1 MSFINV
7 ISIIYIILG
16 DVMKKTVYFRL
27 EYYKDTDDLS
37 YKYRNKLFINF
48 LRKIKKLKYVFGN
61 IKMIES
67 DDKIEYIC
75 YTVHNKEEKMLRK
88 IENIVRK
95 NINANIILSR
105 RIKEIA
111 SNKEN
116 IEIYQNVNK
125 IIKNSKESKNIYRDF
140 AREVIKSVIESKKQI
155 LEEQS
160 LSILI
165 DTKDYNNTQLIS
177 ELITQYKIIN
187 IVTSNRKQFAGL
199 EEEAEQ
205 NFEPISVL
213 NNKRKSLR
221 NAKYILNVDF
231 SGEKIKEYSI
241 DRTAVI
247 FNIADTKIDKL
258 MYFDG
263 NIINNVK
270 LIDNGEFELQ
280 DEYNIQREKWSEAIR
295 EKIEKNEYEL
305 IGNRGKIEK
314 I

>member
-1 MSFINV
+1 
-7 ISIIYIILG
+7 
-16 DVMKKTVYFRL
+16 MKKTVYFRL
-27 EYYKDTDDLS
+27 EFYKDTDDVS
-37 YKYRNKLFINF
+37 YKHRNKLFINF

-75 YTVHNKEEKMLRK
+75 YTVHNKEEKTLRK

-95 NINANIILSR
+95 NANSNIILSR

-111 SNKEN
+111 CNKEN
-116 IEIYQNVNK
+116 TKIYQNVNR
-125 IIKNSKESKNIYRDF
+125 IIKNSKESKNIYRNF
-140 AREVIKSVIESKKQI
+140 VRTIIKSVIERKKQI
-155 LEEQS
+155 PEEQS

-177 ELITQYKIIN
+177 KLITQYKMIN
-187 IVTSNRKQFAGL
+187 IVTSNRKQFADL
-199 EEEAEQ
+199 EEETEK

-213 NNKRKSLR
+213 NNKRKSLK

-231 SGEKIKEYSI
+231 SGEKIAEYCI
-241 DRTAVI
+241 NRTAII
-247 FNIADTKIDKL
+247 FNIANTKIEKL

-280 DEYNIQREKWSEAIR
+280 DEYNIQKEKWAEAVR

-305 IGNRGKIEK
+305 IGNRGNVEIK
-314 I
+314 

>member
-1 MSFINV
+1 
-7 ISIIYIILG
+7 
-16 DVMKKTVYFRL
+16 MKKTVYFRL
-27 EYYKDTDDLS
+27 EYYKDFADLS
-37 YKYRNKLFINF
+37 YKHRNKLFINF

-75 YTVHNKEEKMLRK
+75 YTVRNKEEKTLRK

-95 NINANIILSR
+95 NANSNIILSR

-125 IIKNSKESKNIYRDF
+125 IIKNSKESKNIYVDF
-140 AREVIKSVIESKKQI
+140 AREVIKSVIERKKQI
-155 LEEQS
+155 PEEQS

-177 ELITQYKIIN
+177 KLITQYKMIN
-187 IVTSNRKQFAGL
+187 IVTSNRKQFTGL
-199 EEEAEQ
+199 EEETEK

-213 NNKRKSLR
+213 NNKRKSLK

-231 SGEKIKEYSI
+231 SEDKIAEYCI
-241 DRTAVI
+241 NRTAII
-247 FNIADTKIDKL
+247 FNIADTKIEKL

-270 LIDNGEFELQ
+270 LIDNAEFELQ
-280 DEYNIQREKWSEAIR
+280 DEYNIQKEKWAEAVR

-305 IGNRGKIEK
+305 IGNRGNVEIK
-314 I
+314 

>member
-1 MSFINV
+1 
-7 ISIIYIILG
+7 
-16 DVMKKTVYFRL
+16 MKKTVYFRL

-37 YKYRNKLFINF
+37 YKYRNRLFINF

-61 IKMIES
+61 IKRIES

-75 YTVHNKEEKMLRK
+75 YTVRNKEEKTLKK
-88 IENIVRK
+88 IERLVRK
-95 NINANIILSR
+95 NVNSNIILSR
-105 RIKEIA
+105 RIKEIT
-111 SNKEN
+111 SNKEST
-116 IEIYQNVNK
+116 EIYQNVK
-125 IIKNSKESKNIYRDF
+125 EIIKNSEKNKSIYRNF
-140 AREVIKSVIESKKQI
+140 VRTIIKSVIERKSQI
-155 LEEQS
+155 PEEQS

-165 DTKDYNNTQLIS
+165 DTKDYNNTQLIN
-177 ELITQYKIIN
+177 ELMTQYKMIN
-187 IVTSNRKQFAGL
+187 IATSNIKQFAGL
-199 EEEAEQ
+199 EGEAEQ

-241 DRTAVI
+241 DRTAII

-280 DEYNIQREKWSEAIR
+280 DEYNIQRAKWAEAVR

-305 IGNRGKIEK
+305 IGNRGNVEIK
-314 I
+314 

>member
-1 MSFINV
+1 
-7 ISIIYIILG
+7 
-16 DVMKKTVYFRL
+16 MKKTVYFRL

-37 YKYRNKLFINF
+37 YKYRNRLFINF

-61 IKMIES
+61 IKRIES

-75 YTVHNKEEKMLRK
+75 YTVQNKEEKMLKK
-88 IENIVRK
+88 IEK
-95 NINANIILSR
+95 
-105 RIKEIA
+105 IA

-125 IIKNSKESKNIYRDF
+125 IIKNSKKSKNIYIDF
-140 AREVIKSVIESKKQI
+140 AREVIKSVIERKKQI
-155 LEEQS
+155 PEEQS

-177 ELITQYKIIN
+177 ELITQYKMIN
-187 IVTSNRKQFAGL
+187 IVTSNRNQFAGL

-263 NIINNVK
+263 NIINNVE

-280 DEYNIQREKWSEAIR
+280 DEYNIQREKWAEAVR

-305 IGNRGKIEK
+305 IGNRGNVEIK
-314 I
+314 

>member
-1 MSFINV
+1 
-7 ISIIYIILG
+7 
-16 DVMKKTVYFRL
+16 MKKTVYFRL
-27 EYYKDTDDLS
+27 EYYKDFADLS
-37 YKYRNKLFINF
+37 YKHRNKLFINF

-75 YTVHNKEEKMLRK
+75 YTVRNKEEKTLRK

-95 NINANIILSR
+95 NANSNIILSR

-125 IIKNSKESKNIYRDF
+125 IIKNSKESKNIYIDF
-140 AREVIKSVIESKKQI
+140 VRTIIKSVIERKKQI
-155 LEEQS
+155 PEEQS

-177 ELITQYKIIN
+177 ELMTQYKMIN

-199 EEEAEQ
+199 EEEVEK

-213 NNKRKSLR
+213 NNKRKSLK

-231 SGEKIKEYSI
+231 SEDKIAEYCI
-241 DRTAVI
+241 NRTAII
-247 FNIADTKIDKL
+247 FNIANTKIEKL

-270 LIDNGEFELQ
+270 LINNGEFELQ
-280 DEYNIQREKWSEAIR
+280 DEYNIQKEKWAEAVR

-305 IGNRGKIEK
+305 IGNRGNVEIK
-314 I
+314 

>member
-1 MSFINV
+1 
-7 ISIIYIILG
+7 
-16 DVMKKTVYFRL
+16 MKKTVYFRL

-37 YKYRNKLFINF
+37 YKYRNRLFINF

-61 IKMIES
+61 IKRIES

-75 YTVHNKEEKMLRK
+75 YTVQNKEEKMLRK

-95 NINANIILSR
+95 NINTNIILSR

-140 AREVIKSVIESKKQI
+140 AREIIKSVIERKKQI
-155 LEEQS
+155 PEEQS

-177 ELITQYKIIN
+177 KLITQYKMIN

-199 EEEAEQ
+199 EEETEK

-213 NNKRKSLR
+213 NNKRKSLK

-231 SGEKIKEYSI
+231 SEDKIAEYCI
-241 DRTAVI
+241 NRTAII

-280 DEYNIQREKWSEAIR
+280 DEYNIQKEKLAEAVR

-305 IGNRGKIEK
+305 IGNRGNVEIK
-314 I
+314 

>member
-1 MSFINV
+1 
-7 ISIIYIILG
+7 
-16 DVMKKTVYFRL
+16 MKKTVYFRL

-37 YKYRNKLFINF
+37 YKHRNKLFINF

-75 YTVHNKEEKMLRK
+75 YTVHNKEEKTLRK

-95 NINANIILSR
+95 NANSNIILSR

-125 IIKNSKESKNIYRDF
+125 IIKNSKESKNIYRNF
-140 AREVIKSVIESKKQI
+140 VRTIIKSVIERKKQI
-155 LEEQS
+155 PEEQS

-177 ELITQYKIIN
+177 ELMTQYKMIN

-199 EEEAEQ
+199 EEEVEK

-213 NNKRKSLR
+213 NNKRKSLK

-231 SGEKIKEYSI
+231 SEDKIAEYCI
-241 DRTAVI
+241 NRTAII
-247 FNIADTKIDKL
+247 FNIANTKIEKL

-270 LIDNGEFELQ
+270 LINNGEFELQ
-280 DEYNIQREKWSEAIR
+280 DEYNIQREKWSEAVR

-305 IGNRGKIEK
+305 IGNRGNVEMK
-314 I
+314 

>member
-1 MSFINV
+1 
-7 ISIIYIILG
+7 
-16 DVMKKTVYFRL
+16 MKKTVYFRL

-37 YKYRNKLFINF
+37 YKYRNRLFINF
-48 LRKIKKLKYVFGN
+48 LRKINKLKYVFGN

-75 YTVHNKEEKMLRK
+75 YTVRNKEEKMLKK

-95 NINANIILSR
+95 NINSNIILSR

-125 IIKNSKESKNIYRDF
+125 IIKNSKENKSIYRDF
-140 AREVIKSVIESKKQI
+140 FKTVIKSVIERKKQI
-155 LEEQS
+155 PEEQS

-165 DTKDYNNTQLIS
+165 DTKDYNNTQLIN
-177 ELITQYKIIN
+177 ELMTQYKMIN
-187 IVTSNRKQFAGL
+187 IVTPNRKQFESL

-213 NNKRKSLR
+213 NNKRKSLS

-231 SGEKIKEYSI
+231 SGDKIAEYCI
-241 DRTAVI
+241 NRTAVI

-258 MYFDG
+258 MDFDG

-270 LIDNGEFELQ
+270 LISNGEFELQ
-280 DEYNIQREKWSEAIR
+280 DEYDIQREKWAEAVR

-305 IGNRGKIEK
+305 IGNRGNVEIK
-314 I
+314 

>member
-1 MSFINV
+1 
-7 ISIIYIILG
+7 
-16 DVMKKTVYFRL
+16 MKKTVYFRL

-37 YKYRNKLFINF
+37 YKHRNKLFINF

-75 YTVHNKEEKMLRK
+75 YTVHNKEEKTLRK

-95 NINANIILSR
+95 NANSNIILSR

-125 IIKNSKESKNIYRDF
+125 IIKNSKESKNIYRNF
-140 AREVIKSVIESKKQI
+140 VRTIIKSVIERKKQI
-155 LEEQS
+155 PEEQS

-177 ELITQYKIIN
+177 ELMTQYKMIN

-199 EEEAEQ
+199 EEEVEK

-213 NNKRKSLR
+213 NNKRKSLK

-231 SGEKIKEYSI
+231 SEDKIAEYCI
-241 DRTAVI
+241 NRTAII
-247 FNIADTKIDKL
+247 FNIANTKIEKL

-270 LIDNGEFELQ
+270 LINNGEFELQ
-280 DEYNIQREKWSEAIR
+280 DEYNIQKEKWAEAVR

-305 IGNRGKIEK
+305 IGNRGNVEIK
-314 I
+314 

>member
-1 MSFINV
+1 
-7 ISIIYIILG
+7 
-16 DVMKKTVYFRL
+16 MKKTVYFRL

-37 YKYRNKLFINF
+37 YKYRNRLFINF

-61 IKMIES
+61 IKRIES

-75 YTVHNKEEKMLRK
+75 YTVQNKEEKMLRK
-88 IENIVRK
+88 IENRVRK
-95 NINANIILSR
+95 NINTNIILSR

-125 IIKNSKESKNIYRDF
+125 IIKNSKENKSIYRDF
-140 AREVIKSVIESKKQI
+140 LKTVIKSVIERKKEI

-165 DTKDYNNTQLIS
+165 GTKDYNNTQLIS
-177 ELITQYKIIN
+177 ELITQYKMIN
-187 IVTSNRKQFAGL
+187 IVTSNRNQFAGL

-221 NAKYILNVDF
+221 NEKYILNVDF

-241 DRTAVI
+241 DRTAII

-280 DEYNIQREKWSEAIR
+280 DEYNIQREKWSEAVR

-305 IGNRGKIEK
+305 IGNRGNVEIK
-314 I
+314 

>member
-1 MSFINV
+1 
-7 ISIIYIILG
+7 
-16 DVMKKTVYFRL
+16 MKKTVYFRL

-37 YKYRNKLFINF
+37 YKYRNRLFINF

-61 IKMIES
+61 IKRIES

-75 YTVHNKEEKMLRK
+75 YTVRNKEEKTLKK
-88 IENIVRK
+88 IERLVRK
-95 NINANIILSR
+95 NVNSNIILSR
-105 RIKEIA
+105 RIKEIT
-111 SNKEN
+111 SNKEST
-116 IEIYQNVNK
+116 EIYQNVK
-125 IIKNSKESKNIYRDF
+125 EIIKNSEKNKSIYRNF
-140 AREVIKSVIESKKQI
+140 VRTIIKSVIERKSQI
-155 LEEQS
+155 PEEQS

-165 DTKDYNNTQLIS
+165 DTKDYNNTQLIN
-177 ELITQYKIIN
+177 ELMTQYKMIN
-187 IVTSNRKQFAGL
+187 IVTSNIKQFAGL

-241 DRTAVI
+241 DRTAII

-263 NIINNVK
+263 NIINNVE

-280 DEYNIQREKWSEAIR
+280 DEYNVQREKWSEAVR

-305 IGNRGKIEK
+305 IGNRGNVEIK
-314 I
+314 

>member
-1 MSFINV
+1 
-7 ISIIYIILG
+7 
-16 DVMKKTVYFRL
+16 MKKTIYFRL
-27 EYYKDTDDLS
+27 EYYKDTNDLS
-37 YKYRNKLFINF
+37 YEYRNRLFIKC
-48 LRKIKKLKYVFGN
+48 LRKIKKLKYVFGK

-75 YTVHNKEEKMLRK
+75 YTVRNKEEKTLKK
-88 IENIVRK
+88 IEKLVRK
-95 NINANIILSR
+95 NVNSNIILSR
-105 RIKEIA
+105 RIKEIT
-111 SNKEN
+111 SNKEST
-116 IEIYQNVNK
+116 EIYQNVK
-125 IIKNSKESKNIYRDF
+125 EIIKNSEKNKSIYRNF
-140 AREVIKSVIESKKQI
+140 VRTIIKSVIERKSQI
-155 LEEQS
+155 PEEQS

-165 DTKDYNNTQLIS
+165 DTKDYNNTQLIN
-177 ELITQYKIIN
+177 ELMTQYKMIN
-187 IVTSNRKQFAGL
+187 IVTSNIKQFAGL
-199 EEEAEQ
+199 EGEAEQ

-241 DRTAVI
+241 DRTAII

-280 DEYNIQREKWSEAIR
+280 DEYNIQRAKWAEAVR

-305 IGNRGKIEK
+305 IGNRGNVEIK
-314 I
+314 

>member
-1 MSFINV
+1 
-7 ISIIYIILG
+7 
-16 DVMKKTVYFRL
+16 MKKTVYFRL

-61 IKMIES
+61 IRRIES

-75 YTVHNKEEKMLRK
+75 YTVQNKEEKMLRK

-95 NINANIILSR
+95 NINTNIILSR

-125 IIKNSKESKNIYRDF
+125 IIKNSKESKSIYRDF
-140 AREVIKSVIESKKQI
+140 SREVIKSIIERKKQI
-155 LEEQS
+155 PEEQS

-177 ELITQYKIIN
+177 KLITQYKMIN
-187 IVTSNRKQFAGL
+187 IVTSNRNQFAGL

-241 DRTAVI
+241 DRIAVI

-270 LIDNGEFELQ
+270 LKDNNEFTLQ
-280 DEYNIQREKWSEAIR
+280 DEYNIQRKKWVEAVR
-295 EKIEKNEYEL
+295 DKIEKNEYEL
-305 IGNRGKIEK
+305 IGNRGNVEIK
-314 I
+314 

>member
-1 MSFINV
+1 
-7 ISIIYIILG
+7 
-16 DVMKKTVYFRL
+16 MKKTVYFRL
-27 EYYKDTDDLS
+27 EYYKDFADLS
-37 YKYRNKLFINF
+37 YKHRNKLFINF

-75 YTVHNKEEKMLRK
+75 YTVRNKEEKMLRK

-95 NINANIILSR
+95 NANSNVILSR

-140 AREVIKSVIESKKQI
+140 VRTIIKSVIERKKQI
-155 LEEQS
+155 PEEQS

-165 DTKDYNNTQLIS
+165 DTKDYNNTQLIIK
-177 ELITQYKIIN
+177 LITQYKMIN

-213 NNKRKSLR
+213 NNKRKSLK

-231 SGEKIKEYSI
+231 NGEKIKEYSI
-241 DRTAVI
+241 DRTAII

-270 LIDNGEFELQ
+270 LIDKGEFELQ
-280 DEYNIQREKWSEAIR
+280 DEYNIQKEKCAEAVR

-305 IGNRGKIEK
+305 IGNRGNVEIK
-314 I
+314 

>member
-1 MSFINV
+1 
-7 ISIIYIILG
+7 
-16 DVMKKTVYFRL
+16 MKKTVYFRL
-27 EYYKDTDDLS
+27 EYYKDFADLS
-37 YKYRNKLFINF
+37 YKHRNKLFINF

-75 YTVHNKEEKMLRK
+75 YTVHNKEEKILRK

-95 NINANIILSR
+95 NANSNIILSR

-111 SNKEN
+111 CNKEN
-116 IEIYQNVNK
+116 TKIYQNVNR
-125 IIKNSKESKNIYRDF
+125 IIKNSKESKNIYRNF
-140 AREVIKSVIESKKQI
+140 VRTIIKSVIERKKQI
-155 LEEQS
+155 PEEQS

-177 ELITQYKIIN
+177 ELMTQYKMIN

-199 EEEAEQ
+199 EEETEK

-213 NNKRKSLR
+213 NNKRKSLK

-231 SGEKIKEYSI
+231 SGEKIAEYCI
-241 DRTAVI
+241 NRTAII
-247 FNIADTKIDKL
+247 FNIANTKIEKL

-280 DEYNIQREKWSEAIR
+280 DEYNIQKEKWAEAVR

-305 IGNRGKIEK
+305 IGNRGNVEIK
-314 I
+314 

>member
-1 MSFINV
+1 
-7 ISIIYIILG
+7 
-16 DVMKKTVYFRL
+16 MKKTVYFRL
-27 EYYKDTDDLS
+27 EYYKDFADLS
-37 YKYRNKLFINF
+37 YKHRNKLFINF

-75 YTVHNKEEKMLRK
+75 YTVRNKEEKTLRK

-95 NINANIILSR
+95 NANSNIILSR

-140 AREVIKSVIESKKQI
+140 VRTIIKSVIERKKQI
-155 LEEQS
+155 PEEQS

-177 ELITQYKIIN
+177 KLITQYKMIN
-187 IVTSNRKQFAGL
+187 IVTSNRKQFADL
-199 EEEAEQ
+199 EEETEK

-213 NNKRKSLR
+213 NNKRKSLK

-231 SGEKIKEYSI
+231 SGEKIAEYCI
-241 DRTAVI
+241 NRTAII
-247 FNIADTKIDKL
+247 FNIANTKIEKL

-280 DEYNIQREKWSEAIR
+280 DEYNIQKEKWAEAVR

-305 IGNRGKIEK
+305 IGNRGNVEIK
-314 I
+314 

>member
-1 MSFINV
+1 
-7 ISIIYIILG
+7 
-16 DVMKKTVYFRL
+16 MKKTIYFTL
-27 EYYKDTDDLS
+27 EYYKDINDLS
-37 YKYRNKLFINF
+37 YGFINF

-67 DDKIEYIC
+67 DDKIKYIC
-75 YTVHNKEEKMLRK
+75 YTVHNKEEKTLRK

-95 NINANIILSR
+95 NVNSNIILSR

-140 AREVIKSVIESKKQI
+140 AREVIKSVIERKKQI
-155 LEEQS
+155 PEEQS

-177 ELITQYKIIN
+177 KLITQYKMIN

-199 EEEAEQ
+199 EEETEK

-213 NNKRKSLR
+213 NNKRKSLK
-221 NAKYILNVDF
+221 NARYILNVDF
-231 SGEKIKEYSI
+231 SEDKIAEYCI
-241 DRTAVI
+241 NRTAII

-270 LIDNGEFELQ
+270 LIDKGEFELQ
-280 DEYNIQREKWSEAIR
+280 DEYNIQKEKWAEAVR

-305 IGNRGKIEK
+305 IGNRGNVEIK
-314 I
+314 

>member
-1 MSFINV
+1 
-7 ISIIYIILG
+7 
-16 DVMKKTVYFRL
+16 MKKTVYFRL
-27 EYYKDTDDLS
+27 EYYKDFADLS
-37 YKYRNKLFINF
+37 YKHRNKLFINF

-75 YTVHNKEEKMLRK
+75 YTVRNKEEKTLRK

-95 NINANIILSR
+95 NANSNIILSR

-125 IIKNSKESKNIYRDF
+125 IIKNSKESKNIYIDF
-140 AREVIKSVIESKKQI
+140 VRTIIKSVIERKKQI
-155 LEEQS
+155 PEEQS

-177 ELITQYKIIN
+177 KLITQYKMIN
-187 IVTSNRKQFAGL
+187 IVTSNRKQFADL
-199 EEEAEQ
+199 EEETEK

-213 NNKRKSLR
+213 NNKRKSLK

-231 SGEKIKEYSI
+231 SGEKIAEYCI
-241 DRTAVI
+241 NRTAII

-263 NIINNVK
+263 DIINNVK

-280 DEYNIQREKWSEAIR
+280 DEYNIQKEKWAEAVR

-305 IGNRGKIEK
+305 IGNRGNVEIK
-314 I
+314 

>member
-1 MSFINV
+1 
-7 ISIIYIILG
+7 
-16 DVMKKTVYFRL
+16 MKKTVYFRL

-37 YKYRNKLFINF
+37 YKYRNRLFINF

-61 IKMIES
+61 IKRIES

-75 YTVHNKEEKMLRK
+75 YTVRNKEEKMLKK

-95 NINANIILSR
+95 NINSNIILSR
-105 RIKEIA
+105 RIKEIT
-111 SNKEN
+111 SNKEST
-116 IEIYQNVNK
+116 EIYQNVK
-125 IIKNSKESKNIYRDF
+125 EIIKNSEKNKSIYRNF
-140 AREVIKSVIESKKQI
+140 VRTIIKSVIERKSQI
-155 LEEQS
+155 PEEQS

-165 DTKDYNNTQLIS
+165 DTKDYNNTQLIN
-177 ELITQYKIIN
+177 ELMTQYKMIN
-187 IVTSNRKQFAGL
+187 IVTSNIKQFAGL

-241 DRTAVI
+241 DRTAII
-247 FNIADTKIDKL
+247 FNVADTKIDKL

-280 DEYNIQREKWSEAIR
+280 DEYNIQREKWSEAVR

-305 IGNRGKIEK
+305 IGNRGNVEIK
-314 I
+314 

>member
-1 MSFINV
+1 
-7 ISIIYIILG
+7 
-16 DVMKKTVYFRL
+16 MKKTVYFRL

-61 IKMIES
+61 IKRIES

-75 YTVHNKEEKMLRK
+75 YTVQNKEEKTLRK

-95 NINANIILSR
+95 NINTNIILSR

-116 IEIYQNVNK
+116 TKIYQNVNK
-125 IIKNSKESKNIYRDF
+125 IIKNNKESKNIYIDF
-140 AREVIKSVIESKKQI
+140 AREVIKSIIERKKQI
-155 LEEQS
+155 PEEQS

-177 ELITQYKIIN
+177 KLITQYKMIN
-187 IVTSNRKQFAGL
+187 IVTSNRKQFESL

-258 MYFDG
+258 IYFDG

-270 LIDNGEFELQ
+270 LVSNGEFELQ
-280 DEYNIQREKWSEAIR
+280 DEYDIQREKWIKAVR

-305 IGNRGKIEK
+305 IGNRGNIE
-314 I
+314 IR

>member
-1 MSFINV
+1 
-7 ISIIYIILG
+7 
-16 DVMKKTVYFRL
+16 MKKTIYFTL
-27 EYYKDTDDLS
+27 EYYKDINDLS
-37 YKYRNKLFINF
+37 YGFINF

-75 YTVHNKEEKMLRK
+75 YTVHNKEEKILRK

-95 NINANIILSR
+95 NANSNIILSR

-111 SNKEN
+111 CNKEN
-116 IEIYQNVNK
+116 TKIYQNVNR
-125 IIKNSKESKNIYRDF
+125 IIKNSKESKNIYRNF
-140 AREVIKSVIESKKQI
+140 AREVIKSIIERKKQI
-155 LEEQS
+155 PEEQS

-177 ELITQYKIIN
+177 ELMTQYKMIN

-199 EEEAEQ
+199 EEETEK

-213 NNKRKSLR
+213 NNKRKSLK

-231 SGEKIKEYSI
+231 SGEKIAEYCI
-241 DRTAVI
+241 NRTAII
-247 FNIADTKIDKL
+247 FNIADTKIEKL

-280 DEYNIQREKWSEAIR
+280 DEYNIQKEKLAEAVR

-305 IGNRGKIEK
+305 IGNRGNVEIK
-314 I
+314 

>member
-1 MSFINV
+1 
-7 ISIIYIILG
+7 
-16 DVMKKTVYFRL
+16 MKKTVYFRL

-37 YKYRNKLFINF
+37 YKHRNKLFINF

-75 YTVHNKEEKMLRK
+75 YTVHNKEEKTLRK

-95 NINANIILSR
+95 NANSNIILSR

-125 IIKNSKESKNIYRDF
+125 IIKNSKESKNIYRNF
-140 AREVIKSVIESKKQI
+140 VRTIIKSVIERKKQI
-155 LEEQS
+155 PEEQS

-177 ELITQYKIIN
+177 ELMTQYKMIN

-199 EEEAEQ
+199 EEEVEK

-213 NNKRKSLR
+213 NNKRKSLK

-231 SGEKIKEYSI
+231 SEDKIAEYCI
-241 DRTAVI
+241 NRTAII

-270 LIDNGEFELQ
+270 LIDKGEFELQ
-280 DEYNIQREKWSEAIR
+280 DEYNIQKEKCAEAVR

-305 IGNRGKIEK
+305 IGNRGNVEIK
-314 I
+314 

>member
-1 MSFINV
+1 
-7 ISIIYIILG
+7 
-16 DVMKKTVYFRL
+16 MKKTIYFTL
-27 EYYKDTDDLS
+27 EYYKDINDLS
-37 YKYRNKLFINF
+37 YGFINF

-75 YTVHNKEEKMLRK
+75 YTVHNKEEKILRK

-95 NINANIILSR
+95 NANSNIILSR

-111 SNKEN
+111 CNKEN
-116 IEIYQNVNK
+116 TKIYQNVNR
-125 IIKNSKESKNIYRDF
+125 IIKNSKESKNIYRNF
-140 AREVIKSVIESKKQI
+140 AREVIKSIIERKKQI
-155 LEEQS
+155 PEEQS

-177 ELITQYKIIN
+177 ELMTQYKMIN

-199 EEEAEQ
+199 EEETEK

-213 NNKRKSLR
+213 NNKRKSLK

-231 SGEKIKEYSI
+231 SGEKIAEYCI
-241 DRTAVI
+241 NRTAII
-247 FNIADTKIDKL
+247 FNIADTKIEKL

-270 LIDNGEFELQ
+270 LINNGEFELQ
-280 DEYNIQREKWSEAIR
+280 DEYNIQKEKLAEAVR
-295 EKIEKNEYEL
+295 EKIENNEYEL
-305 IGNRGKIEK
+305 IGNRGNVEIK
-314 I
+314 

>member
-1 MSFINV
+1 
-7 ISIIYIILG
+7 
-16 DVMKKTVYFRL
+16 MKKTVYFRL

-37 YKYRNKLFINF
+37 YKYRNRLFINF

-61 IKMIES
+61 IKRIES

-75 YTVHNKEEKMLRK
+75 YTVQNKEEKMLRK
-88 IENIVRK
+88 IENRVRK
-95 NINANIILSR
+95 NINTNIILSR

-125 IIKNSKESKNIYRDF
+125 IIKNSKENKSIYRDF
-140 AREVIKSVIESKKQI
+140 FKTVIKSVIERKKEI

-165 DTKDYNNTQLIS
+165 GTKDYNNTQLIS
-177 ELITQYKIIN
+177 ELITQYKMIN
-187 IVTSNRKQFAGL
+187 IVTSNRNQFAGL

-241 DRTAVI
+241 DRTAII
-247 FNIADTKIDKL
+247 FNVADTKIDKL

-280 DEYNIQREKWSEAIR
+280 DEYNIQREKWAEVVR

-305 IGNRGKIEK
+305 IGNRGNVEIK
-314 I
+314 

>member
-1 MSFINV
+1 
-7 ISIIYIILG
+7 
-16 DVMKKTVYFRL
+16 MKKTIYFTL
-27 EYYKDTDDLS
+27 EYYKDINDLS
-37 YKYRNKLFINF
+37 YGFINF
-48 LRKIKKLKYVFGN
+48 LIKIKKLKYVFGN

-75 YTVHNKEEKMLRK
+75 YTVHNKEEKTLRK

-95 NINANIILSR
+95 NANSNIILSR

-125 IIKNSKESKNIYRDF
+125 IIKNSKESKNIYIDF
-140 AREVIKSVIESKKQI
+140 VRTIIKSVIERKKQI
-155 LEEQS
+155 PEEQS

-177 ELITQYKIIN
+177 KLITQYKMIN
-187 IVTSNRKQFAGL
+187 IVTSNRKQFADL
-199 EEEAEQ
+199 EEETEK

-213 NNKRKSLR
+213 NNKRKSLK

-231 SGEKIKEYSI
+231 SGEKIAEYCI
-241 DRTAVI
+241 NRTAII
-247 FNIADTKIDKL
+247 FNIANTKIEKL

-280 DEYNIQREKWSEAIR
+280 DEYNIQKEKWAEAVR

-305 IGNRGKIEK
+305 IGNRGNVEIK
-314 I
+314 

>member
-1 MSFINV
+1 
-7 ISIIYIILG
+7 
-16 DVMKKTVYFRL
+16 MKKTIYFTL
-27 EYYKDTDDLS
+27 EYYKDINDLS
-37 YKYRNKLFINF
+37 YGFINF
-48 LRKIKKLKYVFGN
+48 LIKIKKLKYVFGN
-61 IKMIES
+61 IKRIES

-75 YTVHNKEEKMLRK
+75 YTMRDKEEKTLRK

-95 NINANIILSR
+95 NLNSKIILSK

-111 SNKEN
+111 SNKEST
-116 IEIYQNVNK
+116 EIYQNINE
-125 IIKNSKESKNIYRDF
+125 IIKNSKESKSVYIDF
-140 AREVIKSVIESKKQI
+140 IRTIIKLVIERKKEI
-155 LEEQS
+155 TEEQS

-165 DTKDYNNTQLIS
+165 DTKDYNNTQLIN
-177 ELITQYKIIN
+177 ELMTQYKMIN
-187 IVTSNRKQFAGL
+187 IVTHNRKQFESL

-213 NNKRKSLR
+213 NNKRKSLS

-231 SGEKIKEYSI
+231 SGDKIAEYCI
-241 DRTAVI
+241 NRTAVI

-270 LIDNGEFELQ
+270 LISNGEFELQ
-280 DEYNIQREKWSEAIR
+280 DEYDIQREKWAEAVR

-305 IGNRGKIEK
+305 IGNRGNVEIK
-314 I
+314 

>member
-1 MSFINV
+1 
-7 ISIIYIILG
+7 
-16 DVMKKTVYFRL
+16 
-27 EYYKDTDDLS
+27 
-37 YKYRNKLFINF
+37 
-48 LRKIKKLKYVFGN
+48 
-61 IKMIES
+61 
-67 DDKIEYIC
+67 
-75 YTVHNKEEKMLRK
+75 MLRK

-95 NINANIILSR
+95 NINTNIILSR

-125 IIKNSKESKNIYRDF
+125 IIKNSKENKSIYRDF
-140 AREVIKSVIESKKQI
+140 LKTVRKKEI

-177 ELITQYKIIN
+177 ELITQYKMIN
-187 IVTSNRKQFAGL
+187 IVTSNIKQFAGL

-221 NAKYILNVDF
+221 NAKYILNVNF

-241 DRTAVI
+241 DRTAII

-280 DEYNIQREKWSEAIR
+280 DEYNIQREKWSEAVR

-305 IGNRGKIEK
+305 IGNRGNVEIK
-314 I
+314 

>member
-1 MSFINV
+1 
-7 ISIIYIILG
+7 
-16 DVMKKTVYFRL
+16 MKKTIYFRL
-27 EYYKDTDDLS
+27 EYYKDTNDLS
-37 YKYRNKLFINF
+37 YEYRNRLFIKC
-48 LRKIKKLKYVFGN
+48 LRKIKKLKYVFGK

-75 YTVHNKEEKMLRK
+75 YTVRNKEEKTLKK
-88 IENIVRK
+88 IERLVRK
-95 NINANIILSR
+95 NVNSNIILSR
-105 RIKEIA
+105 RIKEIT
-111 SNKEN
+111 SNKEST
-116 IEIYQNVNK
+116 EIYQNVK
-125 IIKNSKESKNIYRDF
+125 EIIKNSEKNKSIYRNF
-140 AREVIKSVIESKKQI
+140 VRTIIKSVIERKSQI
-155 LEEQS
+155 PEEQS

-165 DTKDYNNTQLIS
+165 DTKDYNNTQLIN
-177 ELITQYKIIN
+177 ELMTQYKMIN
-187 IVTSNRKQFAGL
+187 IVTSNIKQFAGL

-241 DRTAVI
+241 DRTAII
-247 FNIADTKIDKL
+247 FNVADTKIDKL

-280 DEYNIQREKWSEAIR
+280 DEYNIQREKWSEAVR

-305 IGNRGKIEK
+305 IGNRGNVEIK
-314 I
+314 

>member
-1 MSFINV
+1 
-7 ISIIYIILG
+7 
-16 DVMKKTVYFRL
+16 MKKTVYFRL

-37 YKYRNKLFINF
+37 YKYRNRLFINF

-61 IKMIES
+61 IKRIES

-75 YTVHNKEEKMLRK
+75 YTVQNKEEKMLKK

-125 IIKNSKESKNIYRDF
+125 IIKNSKESKNIYIDF
-140 AREVIKSVIESKKQI
+140 AREVIKSVIERKKQI
-155 LEEQS
+155 PEEQS

-165 DTKDYNNTQLIS
+165 DTKDNNNTQLIS
-177 ELITQYKIIN
+177 KLITQYKMIN
-187 IVTSNRKQFAGL
+187 IVTSNRKQFESL

-270 LIDNGEFELQ
+270 LRDNNEFTLQ
-280 DEYNIQREKWSEAIR
+280 DEYNIQREKEEIL
-295 EKIEKNEYEL
+295 K
-305 IGNRGKIEK
+305 
-314 I
+314 